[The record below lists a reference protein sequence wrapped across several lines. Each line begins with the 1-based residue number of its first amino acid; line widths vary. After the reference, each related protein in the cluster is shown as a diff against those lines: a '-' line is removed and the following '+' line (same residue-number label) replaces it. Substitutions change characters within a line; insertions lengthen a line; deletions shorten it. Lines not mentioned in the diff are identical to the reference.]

1 MKIKSLIFLLLIV
14 IIVTSPGCLESKK
27 SPVPN
32 ETKNATHMPSPNI
45 TEQEQPV
52 NNETKLLKI
61 NDTFETWSRGY
72 WSNTSDDR
80 PDFKV
85 ITNYSDWNEF
95 LDNQD
100 PWFMG
105 KDTMSLEGEL
115 FPGVNIIPRNL
126 TSDNFNNYIIIVAL
140 MGWQARTG
148 PDIEI
153 KNIRRIN
160 NTVTVTVSIDKPGPG
175 GNAISYPYH
184 IVIVKRE
191 ILPEGN
197 STFVFVSTEGK
208 ELEKID
214 VENK

>member
-1 MKIKSLIFLLLIV
+1 MIIKPYIFLLLIV
-14 IIVTSPGCLESKK
+14 IILTSSGCLESKK

-32 ETKNATHMPSPNI
+32 ETKNATLVPSPNI
-45 TEQEQPV
+45 TEQEPPV
-52 NNETKLLKI
+52 NNETKLLKN

-72 WSNTSDDR
+72 MSNTSDDR
-80 PDFKV
+80 PYFKV

-105 KDTMSLEGEL
+105 IDTMSLEGEL
-115 FPGVNIIPRNL
+115 FPGINIIPMNI
-126 TSDNFNNYIIIVAL
+126 SPDDFNNYFIITAL
-140 MGWQARTG
+140 MGMQGYVG
-148 PDIEI
+148 PEIEI
-153 KNIRRIN
+153 KNISRSN
-160 NTVTVTVSIDKPGPG
+160 NIVNVTVLFYKPGFG
-175 GNAISYPYH
+175 GAALSSPYH

-191 ILPEGN
+191 LLSERN

-208 ELEKID
+208 ELEKME